1 MTQKTPRF
9 YWGVFVLCFSLEME
23 MFDIFLGLAM
33 LGLVASM
40 IGIVLYYIIL
50 NYIEQAEAFSIAIG
64 KGRLWKKVYVPR
76 RLQHHYETL
85 LLQHFDFYRAL
96 SEADQKRFKS
106 RLAVAIKR
114 LQISSRENLPIT
126 DEIRVLIAAS
136 MVKLTFGYRR
146 FMIAGFTKII
156 LYPAAYYSSAT
167 KSMNKGETHLSGMV
181 VLSWEDT
188 LADIQIKNDNLH
200 LALHEFSH
208 ALWLALV
215 RDKGVDLR
223 LKLYQDEWKQLISQP
238 NNVIRWKERG
248 FLRPYAFTNAMEL
261 FACVVETFFESPKE
275 LHQTHPELY
284 RVMCLILNQDL
295 LKMQRA

>member
-1 MTQKTPRF
+1 
-9 YWGVFVLCFSLEME
+9 ME
-23 MFDIFLGLAM
+23 LFDIFLGLAM

-40 IGIVLYYIIL
+40 IGVVLYYIIL

-64 KGRLWKKVYVPR
+64 KGRLWKTVYVPR
-76 RLQHHYETL
+76 RLQYHYETL
-85 LLQHFDFYRAL
+85 LLKHFDFYRAL

-136 MVKLTFGYRR
+136 LVKLTFGYRR
-146 FMIAGFTKII
+146 FMITGFTKII
-156 LYPAAYYSSAT
+156 LYPAAYYSNAT

-188 LADIQIKNDNLH
+188 LSGIQITNDNLH

-223 LKLYQDEWKQLISQP
+223 LKMHQNSWRQLISDP
-238 NNVIRWKERG
+238 DNIERWKKTE

-261 FACVVETFFESPKE
+261 FACSVETFFESPRVLYE
-275 LHQTHPELY
+275 THPELY
-284 RVMCLILNQDL
+284 QVMRLILNQDL

>member
-1 MTQKTPRF
+1 MELF
-9 YWGVFVLCFSLEME
+9 DVFLMV
-23 MFDIFLGLAM
+23 AM
-33 LGLVASM
+33 IGLVLSM
-40 IGIVLYYIIL
+40 IGLVLYYVLL
-50 NYIEQAEAFSIAIG
+50 NYIEQAEAFSISIG
-64 KGRLWKKVYVPR
+64 QGRIWKKLYVPR
-76 RLQHHYETL
+76 RLAPHLEDIILSHFEYYRSLSTL
-85 LLQHFDFYRAL
+85 
-96 SEADQKRFKS
+96 DQKRFKS
-106 RLAVAIKR
+106 RMAVALKR
-114 LQISSRENLPIT
+114 LQISSREQLHIT
-126 DEIRVLIAAS
+126 DEMRVLVAAS

-156 LYPAAYYSSAT
+156 LYPAEYYSHAT
-167 KSMNKGETHLSGMV
+167 KSRNKGETHFSGMV
-181 VLSWEDT
+181 VLSWQDT
-188 LADIQIKNDNLH
+188 LSGIQISNDNLH

-238 NNVIRWKERG
+238 NNVIRWKEKG

-284 RVMCLILNQDL
+284 RVMRLILNQDL
-295 LKMQRA
+295 LKLQRA